1 MKWYICFLQI
11 HCKLNIKWNYQ
22 RTPGIIVNKYHI
34 NHMTI
39 DNISLLQIV
48 TFYHGIDL
56 YDAEIADGSCR
67 IYMTAHSILKILL
80 LIFHFHFKIVL
91 NHLKFFFHLS
101 RTPLNCDDKHQLTSG
116 AIDSLQLTTGGPR
129 LFSSQ
134 QKALHS
140 LQWTTGGSQ
149 LSSVDN
155 RGLSTLFSWQP
166 GALVCLQLTT
176 GDLRLSSVDNQG
188 LSTLLSWQPGALD
201 FPHEPPYCSMT
212 KIIMTIVWR
221 YWLVTWLLTCDV
233 T

>member
-116 AIDSLQLTTGGPR
+116 AIDS
-129 LFSSQ
+129 
-134 QKALHS
+134 
-140 LQWTTGGSQ
+140 
-149 LSSVDN
+149 SVDN
-155 RGLSTLFSWQP
+155 RGLSALFSWQP
-166 GALVCLQLTT
+166 GALDSLQLTT

>member
-1 MKWYICFLQI
+1 
-11 HCKLNIKWNYQ
+11 
-22 RTPGIIVNKYHI
+22 
-34 NHMTI
+34 MTI

-91 NHLKFFFHLS
+91 NHLNFFSIYRGPHL
-101 RTPLNCDDKHQLTSG
+101 NV
-116 AIDSLQLTTGGPR
+116 TTNINWHPGP
-129 LFSSQ
+129 
-134 QKALHS
+134 
-140 LQWTTGGSQ
+140 
-149 LSSVDN
+149 
-155 RGLSTLFSWQP
+155 STLFSWQP
-166 GALVCLQLTT
+166 GALDSSVHNRRLSTLFSWQSGTLDSLQLTT
-176 GDLRLSSVDNQG
+176 GGLRLSSVDNRG

-201 FPHEPPYCSMT
+201 FLHEPPYCSMT

-221 YWLVTWLLTCDV
+221 YWLVTRLLTCDV

>member
-116 AIDSLQLTTGGPR
+116 AIDS
-129 LFSSQ
+129 
-134 QKALHS
+134 
-140 LQWTTGGSQ
+140 
-149 LSSVDN
+149 SVDN
-155 RGLSTLFSWQP
+155 RGLSALFSWQP
-166 GALVCLQLTT
+166 GTFDSLRLTT
-176 GDLRLSSVDNQG
+176 RGSQLSSADNRG
-188 LSTLLSWQPGALD
+188 
-201 FPHEPPYCSMT
+201 
-212 KIIMTIVWR
+212 
-221 YWLVTWLLTCDV
+221 LLTFLMNHHTV
-233 T
+233 QWLK

>member
-116 AIDSLQLTTGGPR
+116 AIDSLQLTTGG
-129 LFSSQ
+129 
-134 QKALHS
+134 S
-140 LQWTTGGSQ
+140 L

-155 RGLSTLFSWQP
+155 RGPSTLFSWQT
-166 GALVCLQLTT
+166 GTFDSLRLTT
-176 GDLRLSSVDNQG
+176 RGSQLSSADNRG
-188 LSTLLSWQPGALD
+188 
-201 FPHEPPYCSMT
+201 
-212 KIIMTIVWR
+212 
-221 YWLVTWLLTCDV
+221 LLTFLMNHH
-233 T
+233 TIQWLK

>member
-116 AIDSLQLTTGGPR
+116 AIDSSVDNRGLSALFSWQPGALDSLQLTTGGFR
-129 LFSSQ
+129 
-134 QKALHS
+134 
-140 LQWTTGGSQ
+140 

-155 RGLSTLFSWQP
+155 RGLSSVFSWQP
-166 GALVCLQLTT
+166 GTFDSLRLTT
-176 GDLRLSSVDNQG
+176 RGSQLSSADNRG
-188 LSTLLSWQPGALD
+188 
-201 FPHEPPYCSMT
+201 
-212 KIIMTIVWR
+212 
-221 YWLVTWLLTCDV
+221 LLTFLMNHHTV
-233 T
+233 QWLK